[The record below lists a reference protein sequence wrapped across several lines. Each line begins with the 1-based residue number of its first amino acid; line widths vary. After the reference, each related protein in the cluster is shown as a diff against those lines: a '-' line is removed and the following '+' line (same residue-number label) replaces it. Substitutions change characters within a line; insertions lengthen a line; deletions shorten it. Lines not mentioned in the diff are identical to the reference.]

1 VRGTSAITSDY
12 GSIFRLWQMDLT
24 EALYT
29 TRAMRRV
36 TTNPIPDE
44 TAAKILDAAIRAP
57 SGGNAQNWRM
67 VVVTDEDVRSR
78 LAPLYREAHARLQ
91 ETIYAGRR
99 EAAEKSGDEA
109 ALRVMRSSAW
119 LAENFEQVPM
129 WVLFFSRNDPS
140 GASIYPAVWN
150 AMLAAR
156 GEGVGTCLTTILG
169 IFKSAEVF
177 DLLEIPTDK
186 GWQMA
191 AAVSCGYPLGRWGL
205 AERAPVEN
213 VTYADRWGEP
223 LGFEVDGPLW
233 SAKR

>member
-1 VRGTSAITSDY
+1 
-12 GSIFRLWQMDLT
+12 MDLR

-36 TTNPIPDE
+36 DPDPVPE
-44 TAAKILDAAIRAP
+44 DVAAKILDAAIRAP

-67 VVVTDEDVRSR
+67 ILVTDLAVRSR
-78 LAPLYREAHARLQ
+78 LGPLYREAHTQLQ
-91 ETIYAGRR
+91 ETIYAGRK
-99 EAAEKSGDEA
+99 EAAEQAGDEA

-119 LAENFEQVPM
+119 LADNFEQVPM
-129 WVLFFSRNDPS
+129 WVLFFTRNDPS

-169 IFKSAEVF
+169 IFKGPEASDV
-177 DLLEIPTDK
+177 LGVPTDK

-191 AAVSCGYPLGRWGL
+191 AAVSCGYPQGRWAV
-205 AERAPVEN
+205 AERQPVEDVSYGN
-213 VTYADRWGEP
+213 GWGEP

-233 SAKR
+233 PSRR